1 MVLADKLPWQD
12 HWRWRKAISTLTIL
26 NYNFDFKYIYCSN
39 RVPGRPPTAKQQSF
53 KNGLPAAPLVLQKQN
68 ECGLSILLPLDR
80 VLMMPLY

>member
-1 MVLADKLPWQD
+1 VVLADKLPWQD
-12 HWRWRKAISTLTIL
+12 HWRWRKAISTLVQHTAIIL

-53 KNGLPAAPLVLQKQN
+53 KNGLPA